1 MGVLIVP
8 ALQAVTQAAE
18 QGEPT
23 LLKLSFSDPK
33 LATVL
38 QLFEGQV
45 MGVRSQILPAWSAS
59 LVQHGLP
66 PVAVT
71 EVQQHASSLFDALSQ
86 LIERGYVTRE
96 EIDEIYRERVVS
108 ALLPLAWR
116 TGTASST
123 QFPGATPPDGLHRYN
138 ALESVQAA
146 QHFAASLGESERALL
161 PSDGFVASPLA
172 SNSLDWTESSQRVYH
187 AALRGLTLGEMAERL
202 GQRWD
207 VLTQNVMQLVRA
219 GALRRED
226 AAVPKLVA
234 PRLVAGQLAPDFCL
248 PDLSG
253 GQTRLSELRGQP
265 VWLVFNRQS
274 TCAMCN
280 PHNAQII
287 AVYEQ
292 LKQRGVRIV
301 TIWGS
306 TLADL
311 SVGIGHLQPPYPV
324 LADPRDETYD
334 RYGLSMSLAGTLD
347 VRNLP
352 TMVQGFKMM
361 GTKALKSDG
370 ELLRM
375 PAEFLI
381 GSDGRI
387 EVAHYNSYGTD
398 WLPMEHV
405 LNWALQRD

>member
-1 MGVLIVP
+1 MLIVP

-33 LATVL
+33 LTTAL
-38 QLFEGQV
+38 QLFDGHV
-45 MGVRSQILPAWSAS
+45 LGVRSQMLPAWSAS
-59 LVQHGLP
+59 LVQHGVP

-71 EVQQHASSLFDALSQ
+71 EIQQQTSTLFGALSQ
-86 LIERGYVTRE
+86 LIERGYVTRDKV
-96 EIDEIYRERVVS
+96 DEIYRERVVA

-123 QFPGATPPDGLHRYN
+123 QFPGAAPPHSLYRYN

-146 QHFAASLGESERALL
+146 QQYAAGLGESERALL
-161 PSDGFVASPLA
+161 PSDCFVASPLA
-172 SNSLDWTESSQRVYH
+172 STWPGWTESSQRVYH

-207 VLTQNVMQLVRA
+207 VLTQNVMQLVGA
-219 GALRRED
+219 GTLRRED
-226 AAVPKLVA
+226 AAALKLVA
-234 PRLVAGQLAPDFCL
+234 PRLRAGQLAPDFCL
-248 PDLSG
+248 PDLAG
-253 GQTRLSELRGQP
+253 GETRLSELRGQP

-287 AVYEQ
+287 AVHEQ
-292 LKQRGVRIV
+292 LKQRGVRIITV
-301 TIWGS
+301 WGS
-306 TLADL
+306 TLSDL
-311 SVGIGHLQPPYPV
+311 SVGIGHLHPPYPV

-334 RYGLSMSLAGTLD
+334 RYGLNMSVAGTLD
-347 VRNLP
+347 LRNLP
-352 TMVQGFKMM
+352 TMLQGFRMM

-387 EVAHYNSYGTD
+387 ETAHYNSYGTD

-405 LNWALQRD
+405 LNWSSQRR